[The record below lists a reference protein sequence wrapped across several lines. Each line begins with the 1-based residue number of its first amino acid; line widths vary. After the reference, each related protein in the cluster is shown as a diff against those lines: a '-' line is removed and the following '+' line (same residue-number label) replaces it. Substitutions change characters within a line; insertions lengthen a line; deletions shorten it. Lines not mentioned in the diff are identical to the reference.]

1 MFVSAMRTGL
11 LLLASLVT
19 ASASA
24 SRCPGGWAE
33 VGHSC
38 YTVSPAR
45 LGWHAAQEVAAPCDL
60 SMQVSSVRAVL
71 LGRWR
76 PPGGDTVHTAPLK
89 LRKTE

>member
-19 ASASA
+19 VSA

-45 LGWHAAQEVAAPCDL
+45 LGWHAAQEVGTG
-60 SMQVSSVRAVL
+60 V
-71 LGRWR
+71 
-76 PPGGDTVHTAPLK
+76 
-89 LRKTE
+89 

>member
-19 ASASA
+19 VSSSA
-24 SRCPGGWAE
+24 SRCPGDWAE

-45 LGWHAAQEVAAPCDL
+45 LGWHAAQEVGTG
-60 SMQVSSVRAVL
+60 V
-71 LGRWR
+71 
-76 PPGGDTVHTAPLK
+76 
-89 LRKTE
+89 

>member
-19 ASASA
+19 VSASA
-24 SRCPGGWAE
+24 PRCPGDWAE

-45 LGWHAAQEVAAPCDL
+45 LGWHAAQEVGTG
-60 SMQVSSVRAVL
+60 V
-71 LGRWR
+71 
-76 PPGGDTVHTAPLK
+76 
-89 LRKTE
+89 